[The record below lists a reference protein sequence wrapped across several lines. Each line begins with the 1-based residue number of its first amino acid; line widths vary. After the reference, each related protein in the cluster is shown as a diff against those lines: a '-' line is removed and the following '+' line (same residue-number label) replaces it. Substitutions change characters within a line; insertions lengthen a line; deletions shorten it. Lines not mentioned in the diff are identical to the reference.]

1 MAIKCYSEGA
11 TGGEIMTEEN
21 IKKLQDLLRKKDKL
35 EKFIEFREW
44 GVVAMGQRS
53 PIIINEK
60 GFDVA
65 PGAMIEDK
73 EIVGRFIALAQ
84 TMLIEVKNEI
94 AAL

>member
-1 MAIKCYSEGA
+1 
-11 TGGEIMTEEN
+11 MTEEN
-21 IKKLQDLLRKKDKL
+21 IKKLQDLLRKKDML
-35 EKFIEFREW
+35 ENFIEFQDW
-44 GVVAMGQRS
+44 GVVAVGQRC
-53 PIIINEK
+53 PQTINVK
-60 GFDVA
+60 SFDVA

>member
-1 MAIKCYSEGA
+1 
-11 TGGEIMTEEN
+11 
-21 IKKLQDLLRKKDKL
+21 
-35 EKFIEFREW
+35 
-44 GVVAMGQRS
+44 MGQRS
-53 PIIINEK
+53 SIIINEK

-73 EIVGRFIALAQ
+73 EIVGRFIELAQ